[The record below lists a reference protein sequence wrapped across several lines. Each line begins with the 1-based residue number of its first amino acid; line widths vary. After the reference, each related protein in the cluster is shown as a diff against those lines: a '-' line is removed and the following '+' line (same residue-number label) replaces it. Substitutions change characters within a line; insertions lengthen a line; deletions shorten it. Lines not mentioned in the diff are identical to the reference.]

1 MSSDPTSLVDDV
13 IKVFKRYVWLLKEE
27 EYLAL
32 ALWVLHTWSFKAAT
46 ATPYIWVYAP
56 EVECGKT
63 RCLEV
68 AQYLACNA
76 ELIVDPTASVLFRT
90 LADGGP
96 YTMLIDEVDRIFKPG
111 DEEGKSA
118 LKAILNAGY
127 RRGVVVK
134 RSVREGSDW
143 ATQSFPVFCPKAFD
157 GLRDTLPDT
166 LKSRSVPIPMHRHPR
181 AVKLDRFLQRK
192 VAEETELLRERLE
205 TWAEQAV
212 PALVEAEP
220 LLSAELGD
228 RHAECWEPLFAIAD
242 LAGREFGEHVRKAA
256 VELHRKQVQEESVE
270 IVLLRHF
277 RDAFDKRKASRL
289 STLQVFELLVTRDD
303 DDAPWAS
310 WWGTWHQFLA
320 LDKDRRRNR
329 AKSIGQQLARM
340 LKPYG
345 IAPKPLQIDGEV
357 QRGFERAWFEQV
369 WRSYL
374 P

>member
-1 MSSDPTSLVDDV
+1 VSSDPTSLVDDV
-13 IKVFKRYVWLLKEE
+13 TKVFKRYVWLRKEE
-27 EYLAL
+27 EYLVL
-32 ALWVLHTWSFKAAT
+32 ALWVLHTWAFDAAT
-46 ATPYIWVYAP
+46 TTPYIWVYAP

-68 AQYLACNA
+68 AQYLARNA

-90 LADGGP
+90 LVDGAP

-143 ATQSFPVFCPKAFD
+143 TTQSFPVFCPKAFD
-157 GLRDTLPDT
+157 GIRDTLPDT

-181 AVKLDRFLQRK
+181 DLKLDRFLQRK
-192 VAEETELLRERLE
+192 VVEETKPLRERLE
-205 TWAEQAV
+205 AWGEQAV
-212 PALVEAEP
+212 PALMDAEP
-220 LLSAELGD
+220 LLPAELGD

-242 LAGREFGEHVRKAA
+242 LAGREFGQRVRKAA
-256 VELHRKQVQEESVE
+256 VELHRKQVEEESVE

-277 RDAFDKRKASRL
+277 RDAFNTRKTDRL
-289 STLQVFELLVTRDD
+289 STLQVIELLLTRSDE
-303 DDAPWAS
+303 APWAS
-310 WWGTWHQFLA
+310 WWGTWPQFLD
-320 LDKDRRRNR
+320 LGEDRRKNK

-345 IAPKPLQIDGEV
+345 ITPEPLQIDGRT
-357 QRGFERAWFEQV
+357 QRGFDRGWFEQV